1 MSNQPPS
8 GVKPIDP
15 LTLQGLIAYG
25 KTAGNPNAGAVPWH
39 MCNLIK
45 QMVPY
50 LEELAEIKGDF
61 SVWDARYNGK
71 RGSK

>member
-1 MSNQPPS
+1 MNNNLPPE
-8 GVKPIDP
+8 GVTPCDP

-25 KTAGNPNAGAVPWH
+25 RAAGNPSAGAVPWH

-50 LEELAEIKGDF
+50 LEELAELKGDY
-61 SVWDARYNGK
+61 SVWDPRYKKNK
-71 RGSK
+71 E

>member
-1 MSNQPPS
+1 MNNRPPE
-8 GVKPIDP
+8 GVNPIGP

-25 KTAGNPNAGAVPWH
+25 RTAGNPNAGAVGWH

-50 LEELAEIKGDF
+50 LEELAELKGDY
-61 SVWDARYNGK
+61 SVWDPRYNNK
-71 RGSK
+71 EEQE